1 MKKNLI
7 LSLCVSALVSCS
19 QTDVLENT
27 PTGVLLTRSTSL
39 ETPFYVESDGALNF
53 RSIEDYFQL
62 SDSLISLSESEY
74 RKWATVN
81 HFDSYQTFTDNIID
95 AIYTAMDNDPSEVTN
110 LLEKNKQY
118 VFMTVDSLVYPVVQ
132 SKTYRNILN
141 KDGVFY
147 IGGVKNVVDG
157 RYVTLA
163 TTDNFRSVHKIEY
176 LNPISSNMR
185 SEQIIFDKYD
195 YTKKDKTK
203 KTYADCCLIKNTA
216 FEDTHGANQ
225 TMVQFQINVDGKR
238 KKLAGWKHYTT
249 AYWVSQIT
257 CIFNGIPTELYPNG
271 SIKTYGTKT
280 LSVPAEVSLP
290 EGKSGSYVKNLMD
303 FSVRNM
309 TEPLKSPDCIHFK
322 AGTRGT
328 HPEGAGYNYYKGGYI
343 DSDLCI
349 KNDPSIKDICPI
361 HHNVYSRDVK

>member
-7 LSLCVSALVSCS
+7 MSLCVSALVSCS

-27 PTGVLLTRSTSL
+27 STDVLLTRSASPETS
-39 ETPFYVESDGALNF
+39 FYVESDGALNF
-53 RSIEDYFQL
+53 KSIEDYFQL
-62 SDSLISLSESEY
+62 SDSLVLLSENEY
-74 RKWATVN
+74 RNWEVMN

-95 AIYTAMDNDPSEVTN
+95 AIYMAMDNNPSEVTS

-118 VFMTVDSLVYPVVQ
+118 VFMTGDSLVYPVIQ

-147 IGGVKNVVDG
+147 IGGVKNIVDG

-163 TTDNFRSVHKIEY
+163 TTDNSRSIHRIEY
-176 LNPISSNMR
+176 FNPVSSNLR
-185 SEQIIFDKYD
+185 SEQITFNSYA
-195 YTKKDKTK
+195 YTKSDNTK
-203 KTYADCCLIKNTA
+203 RTYASCFLIKNTA
-216 FEDTHGANQ
+216 FNDSHGANQ
-225 TMVQFQINVDGKR
+225 TMVQFQIDVDGKR
-238 KKLAGWKHYTT
+238 KKAAGWKHYTT
-249 AYWVSQIT
+249 AYWVSQIK
-257 CIFNGIPTELYPNG
+257 CVFNGIPKELYPNG
-271 SIKTYGTKT
+271 TIKTYGTIPLT
-280 LSVPAEVSLP
+280 VDSEVSLP
-290 EGKSGSYVKNLMD
+290 EGKSGSYVRNLMD

-309 TEPLKSPDCIHFK
+309 TEPLKLPDCIHFK

-343 DSDLCI
+343 NPQLCI

-361 HHNVYSRDVK
+361 HHNVYSRDIK